1 MLVIIYLIVIDEIYK
16 LVSIYIV
23 NIHLFPE
30 ETEEGVSGI
39 LRGRWVGQGGEG
51 GTHHGSHVSTYY
63 YCYCYCIEITLLYHT
78 ACFVLFE
85 TNIVQVVFVFRMYQ
99 RTLWCHASPW

>member
-39 LRGRWVGQGGEG
+39 LRGR
-51 GTHHGSHVSTYY
+51 
-63 YCYCYCIEITLLYHT
+63 
-78 ACFVLFE
+78 
-85 TNIVQVVFVFRMYQ
+85 
-99 RTLWCHASPW
+99 